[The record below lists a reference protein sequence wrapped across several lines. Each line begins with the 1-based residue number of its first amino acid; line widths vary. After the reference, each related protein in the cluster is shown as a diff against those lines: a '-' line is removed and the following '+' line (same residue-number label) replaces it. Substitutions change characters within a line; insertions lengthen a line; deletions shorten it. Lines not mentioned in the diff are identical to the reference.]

1 MKTLQILEMFES
13 FFPNYC
19 HHMILSN
26 SQCGVRL
33 KGVDY
38 SRGPWRYHMAQE
50 GIIEQEQLKP
60 DAPPQGDF
68 YQTVKAWSKLEV
80 GEGQMVLVNSLS
92 FAAHW
97 KGWPFSCPHINLL
110 NAFKM
115 TVYFQSFSCFSLS
128 LLEKKKKF
136 VFFFFFF

>member
-1 MKTLQILEMFES
+1 MTMKTLQILEMFES

-33 KGVDY
+33 KGFDY

-60 DAPPQGDF
+60 DAPPPRRFLPDSQSMKQAGSRGGADGAG
-68 YQTVKAWSKLEV
+68 QQSQLCSSLEGVTLLLPTHKLI
-80 GEGQMVLVNSLS
+80 
-92 FAAHW
+92 
-97 KGWPFSCPHINLL
+97 KCI
-110 NAFKM
+110 
-115 TVYFQSFSCFSLS
+115 
-128 LLEKKKKF
+128 
-136 VFFFFFF
+136 